1 MRMSVVLEFTIDA
14 EEFRLGTVLGGVP
27 GMTYELERIVPTD
40 ETAMPFVW
48 ATGTDHEQF
57 SSRVRSS
64 PHVETLHDL
73 DRIGTKG
80 LYRIEWSDSP
90 TELVPGIATTG
101 GSILEG
107 RGNSNW
113 LFRIRFSNHDELSA
127 FHTYTLEEGI
137 PIEIERTYPL
147 SDQQQSDGPYG
158 LTEEQER
165 ALQLAVERGYFATPS
180 DVSLAELADELDITR
195 QALSNRI
202 RRANEKV
209 LQAVFHPERL

>member
-1 MRMSVVLEFTIDA
+1 MSVILEFAIDA

-27 GMTYELERIVPTD
+27 GMTYELERIVPTG

-57 SSRVRSS
+57 TSRVRASS
-64 PHVETLHDL
+64 HVETLHDL
-73 DRIGTKG
+73 DRVGTKG
-80 LYRIEWSDSP
+80 LYRIEWIDSP
-90 TELVPGIATTG
+90 TELVPGIATAG

-113 LFRIRFSNHDELSA
+113 LFRVRFSSHDELSA
-127 FHTYTLEEGI
+127 FHTFTLEEGI

-147 SDQQQSDGPYG
+147 SDQQENDGPYG

-165 ALQLAVERGYFATPS
+165 ALQFAVEEGYFATPGE
-180 DVSLAELADELDITR
+180 VSLEELADELDITR

-209 LQAVFHPERL
+209 LQTVFHPGRP